1 MTSILFDESHGELLR
16 SEVSEGDR
24 EADTWSTLRSEI
36 EELGWDLVLHP
47 TDSGP
52 ITDEMLAERDMLVLA
67 APTQPLSLAEVN
79 TVTDFVHQGGSLLIA
94 NNAESLWQQS
104 SNSTNVLLESFGLR
118 TERLLSYPPEEVIDL
133 YPHYISS
140 GIGRL
145 CVAEPAYLEKRNDL
159 PSVVATLPWTD
170 KPFLAAVEANSGRVV
185 AIGDFVIFGDRYI
198 GAHDNRQLAL
208 NIFRWLAF
216 QNPLDCEDVQI
227 DGEVRYG
234 HTTTFSITLSNPH
247 SYRLERIRCLLES
260 DAGAII
266 GDPTLS
272 IRSIPGGGRTWLQW
286 TVEPQRLGP
295 QNLRLTVD
303 FPRKTRNPS
312 LFFDP
317 VARFQCVPDA
327 EIDLMIVNHQEKA
340 SEIVEVGVPFEV
352 QAVVRW
358 ADGAKQVPLQ
368 FDLDCPLSHITV
380 ETIGQAEADRR
391 WRLTALDVGDWLITL
406 VVSETEQKVTRLIR
420 VRPST
425 SVRIAEIERDI
436 VATLA
441 AEIHRQVS
449 RIRGEFDTD
458 IIRQIPFRLFT
469 PEDQV
474 RLLYPPDAQR
484 RLLEA
489 LSAAR
494 DEKHTNRPLV
504 ERLLR
509 NIAPTYSPVHGC
521 CIPYDPELAAH
532 LAREHALYEENL
544 AHNFLHMDGYD
555 QIWLE
560 QNIAA
565 FLLHEKYGH
574 GFFFTQTT
582 LGQQLAI
589 LHRHGLVRKV
599 DYERLRAPYPRLLHE
614 EYGPVIQAL
623 HDSSI
628 IVNEGFA
635 AWVELTVLPRLSGAV
650 GQAAYRRKDF
660 LFNRDDELARLAEHS
675 PYFQRFPP
683 FRASRY
689 REGCEYL
696 NLIQGY
702 FGEEYGPKC
711 AIQAMIKAADV
722 HFGIAENSGQVQFGL
737 RADVLAMALFD
748 APGDDARSD
757 MRLRRIHSILRK
769 YIDRMR
775 ADQQRL
781 QCYRVCLHSECPVNA
796 LIGER
801 LGW

>member
-1 MTSILFDESHGELLR
+1 MTSILFDESHGELLC
-16 SEVSEGDR
+16 SQVEQGDR
-24 EADTWSTLRSEI
+24 EADTWSTLRDEI
-36 EELGWDLVLHP
+36 KGLGWDVALHP
-47 TDSGP
+47 TDGGP
-52 ITDEMLAERDMLVLA
+52 LTDKALAEHDVLVLG
-67 APTQPLSLAEVN
+67 APTRPLGLAEVN
-79 TVTDFVHQGGSLLIA
+79 AITDFVHEGKGLLIA
-94 NNAESLWQQS
+94 NNAESLWQQA

-118 TERLLSYPPEEVIDL
+118 VERLLSYPPEEVFTL

-140 GIGRL
+140 GVGRL
-145 CVAEPAYLEKRNDL
+145 VIVEPAYLERMNDL
-159 PSVVATLPWTD
+159 PRVVATLPWTG
-170 KPFLAAVEANSGRVV
+170 KPFLAAVEADSGRVV
-185 AIGDFVIFGDRYI
+185 AVGDFVIFGDRCI
-198 GAHDNRQLAL
+198 GDGDNRQLAL
-208 NIFRWLAF
+208 NIFRWLVF
-216 QNPLDCEDVQI
+216 QNPLDCEDAYI
-227 DGEVRYG
+227 DAEVRYG
-234 HTTTFSITLSNPH
+234 HTATFSITLSNPH

-266 GDPTLS
+266 GDPTLR

-286 TVEPQRLGP
+286 TVEPQRLGS
-295 QNLRLTVD
+295 QNLRLTID

-327 EIDLMIVNHQEKA
+327 EIDLIILNHQGRTTET
-340 SEIVEVGVPFEV
+340 VETGELFEV
-352 QAVVRW
+352 QTVVKW
-358 ADGAKQVPLQ
+358 ASGARQVPLRL
-368 FDLDCPLSHITV
+368 DLDCSPSHITV
-380 ETIGQAEADRR
+380 EAIEQGEANR
-391 WRLTALDVGDWLITL
+391 WRLTALDEGDWPITL
-406 VVSETEQKVTRLIR
+406 VVGETGQRVTRLIC

-425 SVRIAEIERDI
+425 SARIATIERDV
-436 VATLA
+436 VAPLA
-441 AEIHRQVS
+441 AEVHRQVS
-449 RIRGEFDTD
+449 RIRCEFDTD

-474 RLLYPPDAQR
+474 HLLYPPDAARQ
-484 RLLEA
+484 LLEA
-489 LSAAR
+489 LRAAR

-504 ERLLR
+504 EQLLR

-532 LAREHALYEENL
+532 LAREHAPYEENL
-544 AHNFLHMDGYD
+544 AHNFLHMTGYD
-555 QIWLE
+555 QAWLE

-589 LHRHGLVRKV
+589 LHRHGLIRKV
-599 DYERLRAPYPRLLHE
+599 DYERLRAPYPRLLYE
-614 EYGPVIQAL
+614 EYGPAIQAL

-650 GQAAYRRKDF
+650 GQAAYRRRDF

-675 PYFQRFPP
+675 PYFQRFRP

-702 FGEEYGPKC
+702 FGKDYGPKC
-711 AIQAMIKAADV
+711 AVQAVIKAADV
-722 HFGIAENSGQVQFGL
+722 HVGIAENGGQVQFGL
-737 RADVLAMALFD
+737 GAEALTRALLD
-748 APGDDARSD
+748 APDDDARAD
-757 MRLRRIHSILRK
+757 MRLRRIH
-769 YIDRMR
+769 
-775 ADQQRL
+775 
-781 QCYRVCLHSECPVNA
+781 
-796 LIGER
+796 
-801 LGW
+801 